1 MPDFSL
7 SSPVSNSQDRYL
19 TSTALSAGWQRF
31 RQRALYL
38 IILLTI
44 AMMIAAFPRWL
55 ATEFFTEGSAF
66 FVILSFIAVITGLV
80 INRGL
85 INVAINESRGQK
97 TGWKSFL
104 CSPADLLRYLVVYVL
119 LTIIVV
125 FGYLL
130 FIIPGIIWQL
140 KFQFALYLTV
150 DKKMPAIAALK
161 ESAKIT
167 KGVKWDLLGL
177 ELIILVLNLLGL
189 LFFVVGLLITAPIT
203 MLAKAKAYDL
213 LANKDR
219 FENLKKIS

>member
-7 SSPVSNSQDRYL
+7 SSPVSNSQEGYL
-19 TSTALSAGWQRF
+19 VSIALGAGWQRF
-31 RQRALYL
+31 KQRALYFM
-38 IILLTI
+38 IILTI
-44 AMMIAAFPRWL
+44 VMTVAAFPRWL
-55 ATEFFTEGSAF
+55 AEEFFTEGSLF
-66 FVILSFIAVITGLV
+66 FAALSLIAVVTGLV

-85 INVAINESRGQK
+85 TQVAISESRGQK

-150 DKKMPAIAALK
+150 DKKMPAIAASK
-161 ESAKIT
+161 R
-167 KGVKWDLLGL
+167 
-177 ELIILVLNLLGL
+177 
-189 LFFVVGLLITAPIT
+189 AP
-203 MLAKAKAYDL
+203 K
-213 LANKDR
+213 
-219 FENLKKIS
+219 